1 MFFSSRKKPPSEET
15 VPKSRYDNVVLAHDV
30 LLEGHTALT
39 QEVGRLQAQVADLT
53 SQYTALGAGGARVR
67 SLALRAIKLLQRVDT
82 TRTGGAAF
90 KQEIDVLVGEA
101 RSAGLVEEKGVN
113 DAASSA

>member
-1 MFFSSRKKPPSEET
+1 MFFSSWKKPSPEET

-53 SQYTALGAGGARVR
+53 SQYTALGAGGALRREVR
-67 SLALRAIKLLQRVDT
+67 D
-82 TRTGGAAF
+82 
-90 KQEIDVLVGEA
+90 
-101 RSAGLVEEKGVN
+101 
-113 DAASSA
+113 